1 MQDDIDNSLLPS
13 QSLNGSS
20 DGVRRSLDSKFP
32 IPDKMK
38 FGKGKLGDSGNGKLG
53 DSGNGKLGD
62 SGNGKLGDSGNGKL
76 GDSLTNELSAFEN
89 AIDKQQQNFDAERK
103 LARANE
109 RIEQLQKALTDLQS
123 VNQVC

>member
-38 FGKGKLGDSGNGKLG
+38 SGK
-53 DSGNGKLGD
+53 GKLGD